1 LENKAGSSKWLFDFN
16 FNLILKENEEN
27 EEGTCL
33 EDSFEEEEEA
43 EAEEELDE
51 ELEEDDDLD
60 DEEEE
65 EEANEDN
72 DGEYLHDEEE
82 YDEDLENNN
91 SKLIKRLNLSSKQET
106 ETYEDYEETFVESYN
121 DEYEDEECNEDDDE
135 DDSRH
140 LQLIRSKQ
148 RKNNQQINNSKIK
161 ISSSA
166 SPIVNSTFQSSD
178 IRAKKEKLNSE
189 HRHSNSQVP
198 SISFDETTGTNHDQ
212 SLDENDVSIR
222 FSPTNND
229 INNNHHHELH
239 NSNGGAMSV
248 NFYSKFL
255 TANNLMTERGG
266 LVNIRTGSFNL
277 GCQQDQLSD
286 ELTDSYEFF
295 NSMQNSA
302 DQSTFTRSSSNY
314 SFKNRYLHGIL
325 NHRSKPIINYPKPLN
340 FSPLYK

>member
-1 LENKAGSSKWLFDFN
+1 
-16 FNLILKENEEN
+16 
-27 EEGTCL
+27 
-33 EDSFEEEEEA
+33 
-43 EAEEELDE
+43 
-51 ELEEDDDLD
+51 
-60 DEEEE
+60 
-65 EEANEDN
+65 
-72 DGEYLHDEEE
+72 LHDEEE
-82 YDEDLENNN
+82 YDEDLENN
-91 SKLIKRLNLSSKQET
+91 SKLLKRLNLSSKQET
-106 ETYEDYEETFVESYN
+106 ETYEDYEETFVEYN
-121 DEYEDEECNEDDDE
+121 EEYEDEECNEDDDE

-140 LQLIRSKQ
+140 LRLIRSKQ
-148 RKNNQQINNSKIK
+148 RKNNHQINNSKIK

-189 HRHSNSQVP
+189 HRHSNCQVP

-212 SLDENDVSIR
+212 SLDENDVSIG
-222 FSPTNND
+222 FSHNNND
-229 INNNHHHELH
+229 INNNQHELH
-239 NSNGGAMSV
+239 NSNGGAPSV

-277 GCQQDQLSD
+277 GCGQDQLSD

-314 SFKNRYLHGIL
+314 SFKNR
-325 NHRSKPIINYPKPLN
+325 
-340 FSPLYK
+340 